1 MSPRDPRDAGDVH
14 GRFRYSP
21 WTGGPDPLAP
31 PFDVRAALDEVG
43 HDVLAGGSLRESLR
57 ELLRRGVNG
66 RRGLDDLAERVRR
79 LREAARR
86 RGDLGGTLDQ
96 VRAMLDQAL
105 AQERDTLAGE
115 EGADARLAEMDLA
128 TIPDD
133 VAGAVRA
140 LSDYQW
146 HSDEAR
152 AAYEQIAEML
162 QREVVGAQFE
172 GLREA
177 LSGNDPEAM
186 QRVKDMLADLNNLL
200 AAHARGEDTDD
211 QFREFMDKHG
221 DLFPEHPENVDELID
236 ALARRQAAA
245 ERLLASLR
253 PDQREQ
259 LRQLMADALGDPD
272 LASQMAQ
279 LSDNLRALRPGLD
292 RGTPVRFGQP
302 GQPGEASESLGWG
315 QAVEAV
321 AELADLEQLDEQL
334 GQSYYGATL
343 DDVDVER
350 IEQYLGADAAQDLQA
365 LRQLEREL
373 ERQGFVTRGDDGLR
387 LTPRAVRRL
396 GETALR
402 RVFERVDASGR
413 GDHDDRAAGQAD
425 EPTGLTREWRFGD
438 ELPRDTV
445 RPVSNALRRNAAHDS
460 AYPRD
465 HSTVDRDDHS
475 TVDRN
480 DHSTVSGPQTQSSG
494 HFGTA
499 PGGARAQSSGHF
511 GTAPGPTAYRRLGVE
526 LLVEDFE
533 VTETERRA
541 RAAVALC
548 VDMSFSMMQE
558 GRWGPMKQ
566 TALAL
571 SHLVQTRYRH
581 DALQIIGFNIAAR
594 RLTPVQL
601 TEAEPEWVQGTNL
614 QHALMLAAQHLRRHP
629 EAEPVVLVVTD
640 GEPTAHVGVDGRP
653 VFHWPATQ
661 ETVRATVRQVDELR
675 RSGATLNVFML
686 GDDPGLAR
694 FVDAVARR
702 AGGRVFTPDVSR
714 LGEYV
719 VADYLRARRGQR

>member
-1 MSPRDPRDAGDVH
+1 MSPHEGGEVH
-14 GRFRYSP
+14 GRFRYAP

-31 PFDVRAALDEVG
+31 PFDVRAALDDLG

-57 ELLRRGVNG
+57 ELLRRGMDG

-96 VRAMLDQAL
+96 VRALLDQAL
-105 AQERDTLAGE
+105 AEERDTLAGE
-115 EGADARLAEMDLA
+115 DGDDARLAEMDLA

-140 LSDYQW
+140 LSDYEW
-146 HSDEAR
+146 HSPEAR
-152 AAYEQIAEML
+152 ATYEQIAQML
-162 QREVVGAQFE
+162 QREIVGAQFE
-172 GLREA
+172 GLKQV

-186 QRVKDMLADLNNLL
+186 QAVKDMLADLNQLL
-200 AAHARGEDTDD
+200 AAHARGEDTED
-211 QFREFMDKHG
+211 QFRDFMDKHG
-221 DLFPEHPENVDELID
+221 DFFPEHPENVDELID

-245 ERLLASLR
+245 DRLLASLS
-253 PDQREQ
+253 PEQREQ
-259 LRQLMADALGDPD
+259 LGQLMADALGDPD

-292 RGTPVRFGQP
+292 RRSPVQP
-302 GQPGEASESLGWG
+302 GQGGEPLGYG
-315 QAVEAV
+315 DAVGAV
-321 AELADLEQLDEQL
+321 AELADLEQLSEQL
-334 GQSYYGATL
+334 GQSYYGASL

-350 IEQYLGADAAQDLQA
+350 LEQYLGADAARDMEA

-373 ERQGFVTRGDDGLR
+373 ERQGYVSRGDDGLR

-402 RVFERVDASGR
+402 RVFERVEAAGR
-413 GDHDDRAAGQAD
+413 GDHDDTAAGQAD
-425 EPTGLTREWRFGD
+425 EPTGLTRQWEFGD
-438 ELPRDTV
+438 ELPIDTV
-445 RPVSNALRRNAAHDS
+445 RTVTNALTRTARARES
-460 AYPRD
+460 A
-465 HSTVDRDDHS
+465 HSTVLG
-475 TVDRN
+475 TA
-480 DHSTVSGPQTQSSG
+480 TQSSG
-494 HFGTA
+494 HVA
-499 PGGARAQSSGHF
+499 PGAGH
-511 GTAPGPTAYRRLGVE
+511 PAYGRGGVE

-533 VTETERRA
+533 VAETERRA

-571 SHLVQTRYRH
+571 SHLVQTRFRH
-581 DALQIIGFNIAAR
+581 DALQIIGFNLTAR
-594 RLTPVQL
+594 RLTPVEL

-614 QHALMLAAQHLRRHP
+614 QHALMLASRHLRRHP

-640 GEPTAHVGVDGRP
+640 GEPTAHIDVDGRP
-653 VFHWPATQ
+653 TFHWPASQATL
-661 ETVRATVRQVDELR
+661 RATVGQVDELR
-675 RSGATLNVFML
+675 RSGAQLNIFML

-702 AGGRVFTPDVSR
+702 AGGRVFTPDIAR

-719 VADYLRARRGQR
+719 VADYLRTRRGRR

>member
-1 MSPRDPRDAGDVH
+1 MVSPDQPRDPYSGADGPNAH
-14 GRFRYSP
+14 GRFRYAP
-21 WTGGPDPLAP
+21 WTGGQPDPLAP

-43 HDVLAGGSLRESLR
+43 QDVLAGGSLRESLR
-57 ELLRRGVNG
+57 ELLRRGTDG
-66 RRGLDDLAERVRR
+66 RRGLDDLADRVRR

-86 RGDLGGTLDQ
+86 RGDLGGTLDE
-96 VRAMLDQAL
+96 VRGLLDQAL
-105 AQERDTLAGE
+105 AQERDQLASEDGD
-115 EGADARLAEMDLA
+115 DARLAEMDLA
-128 TIPDD
+128 TVPDD

-152 AAYEQIAEML
+152 QTYEQIAQML

-172 GLREA
+172 GLKQA
-177 LSGNDPEAM
+177 LSGDDPEAM
-186 QRVKDMLADLNNLL
+186 QRVKDMLADLNQLL
-200 AAHARGEDTDD
+200 AAHARGEDTEDL
-211 QFREFMDKHG
+211 FRDFMDRHG
-221 DLFPEHPENVDELID
+221 DLFPENPQNVDELID

-245 ERLLASLR
+245 ERLLSSLSR
-253 PDQREQ
+253 EQREQ
-259 LRQLMADALGDPD
+259 LAQLMADALGDPD

-292 RGTPVRFGQP
+292 RSSPVRGGQP
-302 GQPGEASESLGWG
+302 GGEPMPWG

-321 AELADLEQLDEQL
+321 AEVADLEQLDEQL
-334 GQSYYGATL
+334 GQAYFGATL

-350 IEQYLGADAAQDLQA
+350 LEQYLGADATRDFQA

-373 ERQGFVTRGDDGLR
+373 ERQGFVSRGDDGLR

-402 RVFERVDASGR
+402 RVFEHVDAAGR
-413 GDHDDRAAGQAD
+413 GDHDDHSAGQAD
-425 EPTGLTREWRFGD
+425 EPTGLSREWRFGD
-438 ELPRDTV
+438 ELPLDTV
-445 RPVSNALRRNAAHDS
+445 RTVSNALRRSPTRRH
-460 AYPRD
+460 
-465 HSTVDRDDHS
+465 T
-475 TVDRN
+475 
-480 DHSTVSGPQTQSSG
+480 SSG
-494 HFGTA
+494 D
-499 PGGARAQSSGHF
+499 GG
-511 GTAPGPTAYRRLGVE
+511 GVD

-533 VTETERRA
+533 VIETERRA
-541 RAAVALC
+541 QAAVALC
-548 VDMSFSMMQE
+548 VDMSFSMLHE

-571 SHLVQTRYRH
+571 SHLVATRFRH
-581 DALQIIGFNIAAR
+581 DALQIIGFNLAAR
-594 RLTPVQL
+594 RLTPVEL

-614 QHALMLAAQHLRRHP
+614 QHALMLASRHLRRHP

-640 GEPTAHVGVDGRP
+640 GEPTAHIADDGMP
-653 VFHWPATQ
+653 EFHWPATQ
-661 ETVRATVRQVDELR
+661 ETIRATIRQVDELR

-719 VADYLRARRGQR
+719 VADYLRARRGGR